1 MWERLCALS
10 EATEPG
16 RISIKTAKR
25 LRDCVAHGKRTSE
38 LSGEEL
44 EAAWKAG
51 ASSSAHRSLPSRWVR
66 KASCCASL
74 SAERHKLE
82 PMGVLEEGLVE
93 PRRARGAEDR
103 VALRREDGCD
113 VVGRWHAGRLCG
125 PRQRRQMGSVLG
137 RSEPRLDFPAVLGLG
152 DAPAMNAWAVGRWAA
167 VSRK

>member
-82 PMGVLEEGLVE
+82 PMEVLEECLVE

-113 VVGRWHAGRLCG
+113 VMLNLPAHSARLVESINQQHRTASGHLLAQHGTCLLYTSPS
-125 PRQRRQMGSVLG
+125 PR
-137 RSEPRLDFPAVLGLG
+137 D
-152 DAPAMNAWAVGRWAA
+152 
-167 VSRK
+167 